1 MTSSHYLL
9 ILAVL
14 VRDCVLKISKGA
26 TRICSAS
33 IEGDKEEDSQDT
45 CVGSLPGEEKE
56 KLDEAQVVP
65 ASGRHSHL
73 PVLRHIAAAALLRRF
88 QPKVHDEPSYA
99 SIEEVAEDVEKVEVV
114 EKIFGAAVE
123 VEKVVEVAKKILT
136 VVQENQVEKVVA
148 AVEAAE
154 DATQTVIVAESP
166 APQAAKKRTR
176 SKSRRKSSSAT
187 PRATK
192 SKPLER
198 LSRLLGRTRLLP
210 EMLRRPSSL
219 KQAPKRRR
227 LGSTTPRV
235 KPLKRSR
242 GPSRSLRRSWLL

>member
-1 MTSSHYLL
+1 M
-9 ILAVL
+9 
-14 VRDCVLKISKGA
+14 GA
-26 TRICSAS
+26 THICSVS
-33 IEGDKEEDSQDT
+33 IERDKEEDSQNP
-45 CVGSLPGEEKE
+45 CIGSLPEEEKE

-73 PVLRHIAAAALLRRF
+73 PFLRPIAAFLRRF
-88 QPKVHDEPSYA
+88 QLKVHDEPSYA
-99 SIEEVAEDVEKVEVV
+99 SIEEVAEDVEKVEV
-114 EKIFGAAVE
+114 GAAAE
-123 VEKVVEVAKKILT
+123 VEKVVEVPKKIVT

-154 DATQTVIVAESP
+154 DTTQTVIVAESA

-176 SKSRRKSSSAT
+176 SKSKRKSSSTT

-235 KPLKRSR
+235 EPLKRSR
-242 GPSRSLRRSWLL
+242 GPSRSLRRSWLP